1 MIIDEINRGN
11 VSKIFGELITVIE
24 KDKRGTSVI
33 LPYSGEQFSVP
44 KNVFVIGT
52 MNTADRSIAKI
63 DTALTRRFGRIE
75 IMPDSSVLDNNE
87 VSGINL
93 TELLNKLNNVI
104 KTNYRDRQIGH
115 SYLMNGESPIDNI
128 SDLRLAFLY
137 DIIPL
142 LRDLTFDNKDE
153 LEKIIGNNFID
164 YKTKNIKDELTKN
177 DEAFLKEIKLF
188 LSSNPENNSEVTGED
203 NV

>member
-1 MIIDEINRGN
+1 
-11 VSKIFGELITVIE
+11 
-24 KDKRGTSVI
+24 
-33 LPYSGEQFSVP
+33 
-44 KNVFVIGT
+44 
-52 MNTADRSIAKI
+52 
-63 DTALTRRFGRIE
+63 
-75 IMPDSSVLDNNE
+75 
-87 VSGINL
+87 
-93 TELLNKLNNVI
+93 
-104 KTNYRDRQIGH
+104 
-115 SYLMNGESPIDNI
+115 MNGESPIDNI